1 MTTAPDPDRYAAA
14 VLGCQ
19 AVLAMVGLDGIGTV
33 HPDTSIVTDDEL
45 GELSDRWAD
54 GNPWS

>member
-19 AVLAMVGLDGIGTV
+19 AVLAMVGLDDIGTV
-33 HPDTSIVTDDEL
+33 HPDTSIASDEHL
-45 GELSDRWAD
+45 GDVNDRWANA
-54 GNPWS
+54 NPWA